1 MANDPPSAA
10 LSDLRERNEDRI
22 RFSRY
27 TEYTIE
33 HDVAEG
39 DVRRLLKALEAA
51 LKSHRPVQLYGL
63 VMCLNGSPGCA
74 HGPGYDGGAHFE
86 DDGGSWRCRDKPTAV
101 ICTACLNED
110 GEGVIFP
117 CGEYGAILAALTGEE
132 GSGG

>member
-1 MANDPPSAA
+1 VNAKLLRTVLTHVEDYPR
-10 LSDLRERNEDRI
+10 LLDLAT
-22 RFSRY
+22 Y

-74 HGPGYDGGAHFE
+74 HGPDYDGDAHFE
-86 DDGGSWRCRDKPTAV
+86 DDDGSWRCRDKPTAV

-117 CGEYGAILAALTGEE
+117 CGEYEAILAALTGK
-132 GSGG
+132 GAADA